1 MIIYAEKSLESNLQ
15 AKKILE
21 KHSNSDIIWIDNHK
35 NIFDKNIALTREKS
49 IILAKGKNFIQNA
62 PDGYGFAGTNAFF
75 LKNSINC
82 VFDCDYC
89 YLKGAFKNYDLLFFL
104 DYETMKNEVIETIKK
119 EDNGQVNRFYSS
131 DYSDNLATD
140 NLTDFTSEFIPFF
153 ETLENTKLEIRT
165 KSNNIGNLLKI
176 TAPKNTEIAFSLNPS
191 EVVEAY
197 EHKTTSLDERIKSI
211 NTLLDAGWN
220 VGIRFLPLVEIE
232 NYKEI
237 YDNFL
242 NYLKGKIDFSRISS
256 VFIGG
261 LLYTNDDYNNIL
273 KAKPL
278 LDLLYKLHKD
288 GDFYRENRGVRDR
301 FYTKFGEFI
310 KEKKCNICLDN

>member
-1 MIIYAEKSLESNLQ
+1 MILYIEKSLKNNLQ
-15 AKKILE
+15 ANKILE
-21 KHSNSDIIWIDNHK
+21 KYSNADVIWIDNHK
-35 NIFDKNIALTREKS
+35 NIFDKNIAWEREKS
-49 IILAKGKNFIQNA
+49 IILAKWKNFIQNA
-62 PDGYGFAGTNAFF
+62 PDWYWFAWTNAFF

-82 VFDCDYC
+82 VYDCDYC
-89 YLKGAFKNYDLLFFL
+89 YLKWAFKNSDLLFFL
-104 DYETMKNEVIETIKK
+104 DYETMKNEVINTINKQTNW
-119 EDNGQVNRFYSS
+119 EVNRFYSS

-140 NLTDFTSEFIPFF
+140 NLTDFTSEFVPFF

-165 KSNNIGNLLKI
+165 KSNNIWNLLKLNP
-176 TAPKNTEIAFSLNPS
+176 AKNTEIAFSLNPS
-191 EVVEAY
+191 EVVEMY

-232 NYKEI
+232 DYQEI

-242 NYLKGKIDFSRISS
+242 NYLKWKIDFSRINS
-256 VFIGG
+256 VFIGW

-273 KAKPL
+273 KSKPL

-288 GDFYRENRGVRDR
+288 WDFYREDRWVRDR
-301 FYTKFGEFI
+301 FYAKFWEFI